1 MPRFTSNALG
11 VMGALLVSDA
21 YEKIESSLDRFRE
34 AHFYIHEMERFYHQ
48 AEPFRWSLNSFL
60 RALKEIPQLFQM
72 ELQREKGFP
81 AWYRGHLQGLKDDP
95 LVGYLGRSR
104 DSVVHKGMLVP
115 ATSAFIGTT
124 EGRGLK
130 IGVKIPIHP
139 LQDSDAGMRSY
150 IDVLR
155 KRGDLLELL
164 RPDEEA
170 LPCVERR
177 WGLEQFEGEV
187 VDVCA
192 KAWLRVGELVANV
205 VEWLGEERPS
215 LALDCRHSSQRTRI
229 KVYDRSVLR
238 QWLLEG
244 EST

>member
-1 MPRFTSNALG
+1 M
-11 VMGALLVSDA
+11 SDP

-72 ELQREKGFP
+72 ELQNEKGFP
-81 AWYRGHLQGLKDDP
+81 AWYRGQRQGLKDDP
-95 LVGYLGRSR
+95 LVGHLGKSR
-104 DSVVHKGMLVP
+104 DFIVHQGMLVP
-115 ATSAFIGTT
+115 ASTAFIGTT
-124 EGRGLK
+124 EGSGLK

-150 IDVLR
+150 VELVR
-155 KRGDLLELL
+155 KRGDQLELL
-164 RPDEEA
+164 RPGEEA

-177 WGLEQFEGEV
+177 WSLNQFDGEL

-192 KAWLRVGELVANV
+192 RAWLRVGNLVAEV

-215 LALDCRHSSQRTRI
+215 LALDCLHSIPRGRI
-229 KVYDRSVLR
+229 KIYDRLLLE
-238 QWLLEG
+238 QWLRG
-244 EST
+244 GASP